1 MTDIFKLND
10 LQLDA
15 LKEFGSIGS
24 GNAATVLS
32 QLLCRRV
39 EMTIP
44 EIEIVRVEEVAKVM
58 GDEEKLVA
66 GVYFRIY
73 GNATGSIL
81 FTFPREDALSLVN
94 LLLPENKE
102 ERTIFTPLGE
112 SALKEAG
119 NIIAGAYITALS
131 GLLGKTLILSVP
143 QLAIDMLG
151 SIIDFIQIEIS
162 AVADYVLVMQ
172 IEFKEERGSVRG
184 HFFILPNQ
192 EFLNMMLNAIGPEN
206 EN

>member
-1 MTDIFKLND
+1 MDILKLND
-10 LQLDA
+10 LHLDA

-58 GDEEKLVA
+58 GEDEKLVA

-172 IEFKEERGSVRG
+172 IEFKDERGSVRG

-192 EFLNMMLNAIGPEN
+192 EFLNIMLNAIGPEN
-206 EN
+206 

>member
-1 MTDIFKLND
+1 MDILKLND

-39 EMTIP
+39 EMTVP

-58 GDEEKLVA
+58 GEEEKLVA
-66 GVYFRIY
+66 GLYFRIY

-94 LLLPENKE
+94 LLLPGNKE
-102 ERTIFTPLGE
+102 ERTTFTPLGE

-192 EFLNMMLNAIGPEN
+192 ELLNIMLNAIGLEN
-206 EN
+206 

>member
-1 MTDIFKLND
+1 MDILKLND

-39 EMTIP
+39 EMTVP

-58 GDEEKLVA
+58 GDDEKLVA
-66 GVYFRIY
+66 GLYFRIY

-102 ERTIFTPLGE
+102 ERTTFTPLGE

-192 EFLNMMLNAIGPEN
+192 ELLNIMLNAIGLEN
-206 EN
+206 